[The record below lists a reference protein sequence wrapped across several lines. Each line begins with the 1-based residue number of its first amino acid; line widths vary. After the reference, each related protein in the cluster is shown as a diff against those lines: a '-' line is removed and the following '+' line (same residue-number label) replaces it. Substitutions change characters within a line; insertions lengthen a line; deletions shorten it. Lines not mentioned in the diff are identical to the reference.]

1 MDLTIVTHGLTNNSR
16 IILGHNGD
24 MENVQGN
31 QHPSWAKDGSYFVF
45 RKLKQYVPEFN
56 K

>member
-1 MDLTIVTHGLTNNSR
+1 MNNVK
-16 IILGHNGD
+16 N
-24 MENVQGN
+24 M
-31 QHPSWAKDGSYFVF
+31 QHPEWARDGSYFVF